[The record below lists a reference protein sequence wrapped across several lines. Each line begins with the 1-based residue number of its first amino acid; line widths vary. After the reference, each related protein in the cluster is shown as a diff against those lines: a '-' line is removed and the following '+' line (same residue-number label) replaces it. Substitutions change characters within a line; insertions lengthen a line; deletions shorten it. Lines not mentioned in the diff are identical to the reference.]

1 MRLAYRTAAIATL
14 SIAAMGLGTPLALA
28 HGDGGRSNSGGSY
41 GASYDRGNGR
51 DGVRAASYINPDT
64 GAATANPRLDPAS
77 PSPNTDP
84 TARAPAPPRAAPAPP
99 GVAPAS
105 SCANPDPRDRQR
117 LSDPGTAN
125 RNVHNDACFLDRN
138 GKKVNGPASFQSSG
152 VGVISACPDPD
163 GTGPEY
169 SRLSDTNGD
178 GRNDLCFQ
186 SSYQMTGAAGD
197 LEFHARF
204 NNTSMPGS
212 QSVVWCADAD
222 ANGCRDEWEKDAIR
236 INWKSN

>member
-64 GAATANPRLDPAS
+64 GAATENPDVDR
-77 PSPNTDP
+77 
-84 TARAPAPPRAAPAPP
+84 
-99 GVAPAS
+99 GS
-105 SCANPDPRDRQR
+105 SCANPDQRDRQR

-138 GKKVNGPASFQSSG
+138 GQTGNGTAPFQ
-152 VGVISACPDPD
+152 
-163 GTGPEY
+163 TT
-169 SRLSDTNGD
+169 R
-178 GRNDLCFQ
+178 
-186 SSYQMTGAAGD
+186 AGLD
-197 LEFHARF
+197 
-204 NNTSMPGS
+204 S
-212 QSVVWCADAD
+212 
-222 ANGCRDEWEKDAIR
+222 
-236 INWKSN
+236 

>member
-1 MRLAYRTAAIATL
+1 MRLAIRTGAIATL
-14 SIAAMGLGTPLALA
+14 SVAAMSLSTPLALA
-28 HGDGGRSNSGGSY
+28 HGDDDSSSRGGGSY
-41 GASYDRGNGR
+41 GAGYGRGDGS
-51 DGVRAASYINPDT
+51 DGVRAASYINRDT
-64 GAATANPRLDPAS
+64 GAATENPDVDR
-77 PSPNTDP
+77 
-84 TARAPAPPRAAPAPP
+84 
-99 GVAPAS
+99 GS
-105 SCANPDPRDRQR
+105 SCTSPDQRDKQR

-138 GKKVNGPASFQSSG
+138 GQKVNGPASFQSAG
-152 VGVISACPDPD
+152 VGSISACPDPD
-163 GTGPEY
+163 GTGPAY

-212 QSVVWCADAD
+212 QYVVWCADAD
-222 ANGCRDEWEKDAIR
+222 ANGCRDEWVKDAIR